1 MRETTW
7 WAAQVSTFLHPTKLQ
22 WMHNAI
28 ERVQF
33 SSVGSW
39 QCATKCTQCT
49 TRYEV
54 GNLFLG
60 QVFWNTLLSSPS
72 PKNLQ
77 VTPPPS
83 YLYPK
88 TKSWQGGSANWS
100 RLLLLSQIDKR
111 FFGQQPYLPSFFGQ
125 PYLHSLPVC
134 CCSVVNLSPHSLTV
148 TLSIYWSILLFWIE
162 NTISTWACLSAL
174 SIANAGLPRILPRF
188 LTPFGLAQKLFNL
201 NPCISLQRIQICV
214 SHLYIYPSRCNAQ

>member
-1 MRETTW
+1 ML
-7 WAAQVSTFLHPTKLQ
+7 VS
-22 WMHNAI
+22 I
-28 ERVQF
+28 
-33 SSVGSW
+33 
-39 QCATKCTQCT
+39 
-49 TRYEV
+49 
-54 GNLFLG
+54 
-60 QVFWNTLLSSPS
+60 LSPE
-72 PKNLQ
+72 NVQ

-111 FFGQQPYLPSFFGQ
+111 FFGQQPYLS
-125 PYLHSLPVC
+125 SLPVC

-201 NPCISLQRIQICV
+201 NTCISLQRIQVYV
-214 SHLYIYPSRCNAQ
+214 SHLYIYPSRCDAQ